1 MVKFNLGKLQVVGG
15 FVSDVAPKK
24 YMENAASQ
32 TCTSTIPVHVLG
44 YHLNTTLLLV
54 DFFFFFFTLF
64 QYYVSLRAGFHISRS
79 VKQLTSLIWDQPY
92 GLLDLPSTWTLWMKN
107 LKTQSTPAA
116 PVSNKVCMGHR
127 SKPRGH
133 NLQRGKS
140 PAEVLQPTCFMPF
153 IYRCSGRVEADSQW
167 FAVIYGLVSPVS
179 HEAQAW
185 DAGFLASHI
194 EIITTTATV
203 ILKQWKLFICYW
215 TNP

>member
-1 MVKFNLGKLQVVGG
+1 MHVYN
-15 FVSDVAPKK
+15 
-24 YMENAASQ
+24 
-32 TCTSTIPVHVLG
+32 TSTCIGLPFKYYSSTSRV
-44 YHLNTTLLLV
+44 
-54 DFFFFFFTLF
+54 FFFFFTLF

-92 GLLDLPSTWTLWMKN
+92 DPLDLPSTWTVWMKN

-133 NLQRGKS
+133 NLQRGKP

-194 EIITTTATV
+194 VIITTTATV
-203 ILKQWKLFICYW
+203 ILKQWKLFICNW